1 MRYAS
6 KGFNNIVEPSSS
18 HGSYKV
24 SITVEL
30 QKVINR
36 KKGICT
42 NRAVTSLNRKEYRRD
57 SKRMVKWR

>member
-18 HGSYKV
+18 RGSYKV

-30 QKVINR
+30 Q
-36 KKGICT
+36 G
-42 NRAVTSLNRKEYRRD
+42 SLIERREYAQIERLYL
-57 SKRMVKWR
+57 